1 MGINPHTPIT
11 LMKETNMTAEEL
23 KQLFTQWK
31 HDGNLV
37 FVTGAGLSTPSGI
50 KDFKTL
56 DASRI
61 LSRYYA
67 EGHRD
72 KFHKWVDE
80 NLKDDTIQPNEYH
93 LLLEEIDAPV
103 ITQNIDGLH
112 RNLTTLVELHGSIS
126 KSKCYCCGAVIDGD
140 YTTHQNTK
148 CPDCAVTGAYDP
160 AIVLYGDDIDSTNLA
175 KTEELLENADK
186 IVVMGTQLH
195 VNPIRSLVYE
205 HASKVVFI
213 NDEPPTDSIG
223 SVADVIIMTF

>member
-1 MGINPHTPIT
+1 M
-11 LMKETNMTAEEL
+11 
-23 KQLFTQWK
+23 
-31 HDGNLV
+31 
-37 FVTGAGLSTPSGI
+37 
-50 KDFKTL
+50 
-56 DASRI
+56 
-61 LSRYYA
+61 
-67 EGHRD
+67 
-72 KFHKWVDE
+72 
-80 NLKDDTIQPNEYH
+80 
-93 LLLEEIDAPV
+93 LLEEIDAPV

-140 YTTHQNTK
+140 ATTHQNTK

-186 IVVMGTQLH
+186 IVVMGTRLH

-213 NDEPPTDSIG
+213 NDEPPNRQHWLCCRRHYHDILVTQLTNHTFH
-223 SVADVIIMTF
+223 VIIVSDSERETRDERTQTKSI